1 MLQQGRARAVGSLR
15 AQLDTG
21 GGAVVDD
28 FQIIRLNL
36 SLPSCSFV
44 SVEEDFLVV
53 PTLTAGLI
61 ILGMTF
67 LQANCILDLPD
78 LSITFAGPW
87 QRKYRIS
94 LDGQVLRCLTL
105 VAEHDFIIP
114 PCDPNEEDGYVIP
127 VRALEFS
134 GDVTGVA
141 RQSYELVTQH
151 SLFTLSLADDNCKI
165 VHGRGRINLCNLSSD
180 PAMLKKGQVVAEW
193 RPSAALCD
201 HYSQR

>member
-28 FQIIRLNL
+28 FQIIRLKL

-67 LQANCILDLPD
+67 LQANCILDLPGRTTKVAKKFLQTAATAD
-78 LSITFAGPW
+78 QQSQAMSSLRPVNDVGKVLSGRHAVSPSF
-87 QRKYRIS
+87 
-94 LDGQVLRCLTL
+94 LL
-105 VAEHDFIIP
+105 
-114 PCDPNEEDGYVIP
+114 
-127 VRALEFS
+127 
-134 GDVTGVA
+134 
-141 RQSYELVTQH
+141 
-151 SLFTLSLADDNCKI
+151 LF
-165 VHGRGRINLCNLSSD
+165 
-180 PAMLKKGQVVAEW
+180 
-193 RPSAALCD
+193 
-201 HYSQR
+201 